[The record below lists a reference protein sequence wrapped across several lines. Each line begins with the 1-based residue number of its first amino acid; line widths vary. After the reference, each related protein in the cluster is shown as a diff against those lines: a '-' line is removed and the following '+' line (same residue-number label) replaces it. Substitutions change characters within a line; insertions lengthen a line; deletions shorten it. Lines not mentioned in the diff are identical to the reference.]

1 MNSPVGHLYSSDCQ
15 TVQYPCILAIDS
27 LADQG
32 YDERHTAWDI
42 DIQTLRREEEA
53 MPVGAPSADKLMDM
67 YARMW
72 RIRLFEEQAEYQSSQ
87 GKVLGALHTYI
98 GEEAVAVGV
107 CAHLSASDYITSTHR
122 GHGHC
127 IAKGADIKKMMAE
140 LFGRSTGYCKGKG
153 GSMHIADFNVGML
166 GANGIVAGG
175 FGLATGAGLAAQ
187 MRGSGQAAVC
197 FFGDGAANRGPF
209 HENINIGAVW
219 KLPVVYVCENNQY
232 AQWTPQSE
240 VTLVTDISA
249 MSAAYGIP
257 GVQVNG
263 MEVLEVYEAAGE
275 AIARARR
282 GEGPTLLECKTY
294 RFHGHNFGDPQ
305 QYRTR
310 EEIAEW
316 AERRDPIKR
325 LATFM
330 KEADMLTDEQEQAIQ
345 KRVAAEIQEA
355 VRFAEDSPYP
365 TPDELYKDVYSYVVS

>member
-1 MNSPVGHLYSSDCQ
+1 
-15 TVQYPCILAIDS
+15 
-27 LADQG
+27 
-32 YDERHTAWDI
+32 
-42 DIQTLRREEEA
+42 
-53 MPVGAPSADKLMDM
+53 MPVGAPSAEKLMDM
-67 YARMW
+67 YSRMW

-107 CAHLSASDYITSTHR
+107 CAHLDAPDYITSTHR

-263 MEVLEVYEAAGE
+263 MDVLEVYEAAGE

-330 KEADMLTDEQEQAIQ
+330 KEASMLTDEQEQAIQ

-365 TPDELYKDVYSYVVS
+365 APDELYKDVYSYVVS